1 MKSPITG
8 KEMKRMVKEDELVFR
23 KETFTILFNYYLC
36 VDSKEIFTDEPLDTI
51 NTNQAYNQYRAK
63 YNLPF
68 PDEIREIR
76 EQYNLSAAKMADIF
90 GFGTN
95 VYRHYESGE
104 VPSISNARL
113 IQLSKDPA
121 EFRKLIFASNALK
134 GAILEQTLHKIDMLL
149 AEQADFK
156 AFCLP
161 NYLMTGLSDGKASI
175 YTGYKTPNLKKFI
188 EMVVYFAA
196 NVKPWKTKLNKL
208 LFYADFFHYKQFGY
222 SITGAEYMA
231 IQMGPVPKNFNSIFE
246 YANTQEMINITFTEF
261 PNGGIGEQFFSND
274 HHTFDSTLF
283 NEEELNTLQ
292 MVLKK
297 FKDVST
303 GDIIKISHEETA
315 WLDHHLTKGEISY
328 DYSFRLIHL

>member
-1 MKSPITG
+1 
-8 KEMKRMVKEDELVFR
+8 
-23 KETFTILFNYYLC
+23 
-36 VDSKEIFTDEPLDTI
+36 
-51 NTNQAYNQYRAK
+51 
-63 YNLPF
+63 
-68 PDEIREIR
+68 
-76 EQYNLSAAKMADIF
+76 MADIF

-113 IQLSKDPA
+113 IQLSKDPG

-134 GAILEQTLHKIDMLL
+134 GAMLEQTLHKIDMLL

-156 AFCLP
+156 VFCLP

-208 LFYADFFHYKQFGY
+208 LFYADFSHYKQFGY

-246 YANTQEMINITFTEF
+246 YANTLEMINIVFTEF
-261 PNGGIGEQFFSND
+261 PNGGIGEQFLSND

>member
-36 VDSKEIFTDEPLDTI
+36 EGSNEEFTDEALDTI

-134 GAILEQTLHKIDMLL
+134 GHVLELTLEKIESLLSEQTN
-149 AEQADFK
+149 FR
-156 AFCLP
+156 FSCLP
-161 NYLMTGLSDGKASI
+161 HYLMTGMSDGKANI
-175 YTGYKTPNLKKFI
+175 YTGYKTPSLKRFV
-188 EMVVYFAA
+188 EMVVFFASNA
-196 NVKPWKTKLNKL
+196 EPWKTKLNKL

-231 IQMGPVPKNFNSIFE
+231 IKMGPVPKNFNSIFE
-246 YANTQEMINITFTEF
+246 YASTQEVINIAFTEF
-261 PNGGIGEQFFSND
+261 SNGGIGEQFFPSNS
-274 HHTFDSTLF
+274 HVFDDTLF
-283 NEEELNTLQ
+283 NEEELNTLN
-292 MVLKK
+292 MVLMK

-315 WLDHHLTKGEISY
+315 WLDNHLKKGEISY

>member
-8 KEMKRMVKEDELVFR
+8 KEMKRMVKEEELVFR
-23 KETFTILFNYYLC
+23 KETFTILFNYYFC
-36 VDSKEIFTDEPLDTI
+36 EESNEIFTDEALDTI

-76 EQYNLSAAKMADIF
+76 EQYDLSAAKMADIF

-134 GAILEQTLHKIDMLL
+134 GNVLEQVLQKINILL
-149 AEQADFK
+149 SDQANFNLSY
-156 AFCLP
+156 LP
-161 NYLMTGLSDGKASI
+161 NYLMTGMSNGRASI
-175 YTGYKTPNLKKFI
+175 YTGYKTPSLKKFI
-188 EMVVYFAA
+188 EMVVYF
-196 NVKPWKTKLNKL
+196 VTHIKPWKTKLNKL
-208 LFYADFFHYKQFGY
+208 LFYTDFFHYKQFGY

-231 IQMGPVPKNFNSIFE
+231 IQMGPVPKNFSSIFE
-246 YANTQEMINITFTEF
+246 YASTNEIINVAFTEF
-261 PNGGIGEQFFSND
+261 PNGGIGEQFSAN
-274 HHTFDSTLF
+274 HQHAFDSTVF
-283 NEEELNTLQ
+283 SPEELTTLE

-297 FKDVST
+297 FKNVST
-303 GDIIKISHEETA
+303 SDIIKISHEETA
-315 WLDHHLTKGEISY
+315 WLDNNHKKGEISY
-328 DYSFRLIHL
+328 DYSFRLVHL